1 MKSEELR
8 AFFKYLCGKEPS
20 SGFTDRL
27 SALVE
32 RVKTNAQ
39 WRHRF
44 MTWEQ
49 EMAIQSNEK
58 AKELAKEL
66 AQDMAQEIAQDMA
79 QDMTQEAIVKN
90 SISTAKKLIEIN
102 LSIENIVK
110 ATGLSTKQVLDLKK
124 ESEIFQ
130 KA

>member
-1 MKSEELR
+1 
-8 AFFKYLCGKEPS
+8 
-20 SGFTDRL
+20 
-27 SALVE
+27 
-32 RVKTNAQ
+32 
-39 WRHRF
+39 

-58 AKELAKEL
+58 AKELA
-66 AQDMAQEIAQDMA
+66 QDMAKEIA

>member
-1 MKSEELR
+1 
-8 AFFKYLCGKEPS
+8 
-20 SGFTDRL
+20 
-27 SALVE
+27 

-66 AQDMAQEIAQDMA
+66 AQDMAQEIAQDMAKEIA

>member
-1 MKSEELR
+1 
-8 AFFKYLCGKEPS
+8 
-20 SGFTDRL
+20 
-27 SALVE
+27 
-32 RVKTNAQ
+32 
-39 WRHRF
+39 

-66 AQDMAQEIAQDMA
+66 AQDMAKDMA
-79 QDMTQEAIVKN
+79 QEAIVKN

>member
-1 MKSEELR
+1 
-8 AFFKYLCGKEPS
+8 
-20 SGFTDRL
+20 
-27 SALVE
+27 
-32 RVKTNAQ
+32 
-39 WRHRF
+39 

-58 AKELAKEL
+58 AKELAQDMAK
-66 AQDMAQEIAQDMA
+66 DMAQEIA

-110 ATGLSTKQVLDLKK
+110 ATGL
-124 ESEIFQ
+124 
-130 KA
+130 

>member
-1 MKSEELR
+1 
-8 AFFKYLCGKEPS
+8 
-20 SGFTDRL
+20 
-27 SALVE
+27 
-32 RVKTNAQ
+32 
-39 WRHRF
+39 

-66 AQDMAQEIAQDMA
+66 AKDMAKDMA
-79 QDMTQEAIVKN
+79 QEAIVKN

>member
-1 MKSEELR
+1 
-8 AFFKYLCGKEPS
+8 
-20 SGFTDRL
+20 
-27 SALVE
+27 
-32 RVKTNAQ
+32 
-39 WRHRF
+39 

-66 AQDMAQEIAQDMA
+66 AQDMAKEIAQDMAQEIAQDMA

>member
-1 MKSEELR
+1 
-8 AFFKYLCGKEPS
+8 
-20 SGFTDRL
+20 
-27 SALVE
+27 
-32 RVKTNAQ
+32 
-39 WRHRF
+39 

-66 AQDMAQEIAQDMA
+66 AQDMAQELAQDMAQEIAQDMA
-79 QDMTQEAIVKN
+79 QEAIVKN

>member
-1 MKSEELR
+1 
-8 AFFKYLCGKEPS
+8 
-20 SGFTDRL
+20 
-27 SALVE
+27 
-32 RVKTNAQ
+32 
-39 WRHRF
+39 

-66 AQDMAQEIAQDMA
+66 AQDMAQEIAQEIA

>member
-1 MKSEELR
+1 
-8 AFFKYLCGKEPS
+8 
-20 SGFTDRL
+20 
-27 SALVE
+27 
-32 RVKTNAQ
+32 
-39 WRHRF
+39 

-66 AQDMAQEIAQDMA
+66 AQDMAQDMA
-79 QDMTQEAIVKN
+79 QEAIVKN

>member
-1 MKSEELR
+1 
-8 AFFKYLCGKEPS
+8 
-20 SGFTDRL
+20 
-27 SALVE
+27 
-32 RVKTNAQ
+32 
-39 WRHRF
+39 

-66 AQDMAQEIAQDMA
+66 AQDMAKDMAKEIAQDMA

>member
-1 MKSEELR
+1 
-8 AFFKYLCGKEPS
+8 
-20 SGFTDRL
+20 
-27 SALVE
+27 
-32 RVKTNAQ
+32 
-39 WRHRF
+39 

-58 AKELAKEL
+58 AKEIAKEL
-66 AQDMAQEIAQDMA
+66 AQDMAQEIA

>member
-1 MKSEELR
+1 
-8 AFFKYLCGKEPS
+8 
-20 SGFTDRL
+20 
-27 SALVE
+27 
-32 RVKTNAQ
+32 
-39 WRHRF
+39 

-58 AKELAKEL
+58 AKEIAKEL
-66 AQDMAQEIAQDMA
+66 AKDMAKDMAQEIA

>member
-1 MKSEELR
+1 
-8 AFFKYLCGKEPS
+8 
-20 SGFTDRL
+20 
-27 SALVE
+27 
-32 RVKTNAQ
+32 
-39 WRHRF
+39 

-66 AQDMAQEIAQDMA
+66 AKDMAQEIAQEIA

>member
-1 MKSEELR
+1 
-8 AFFKYLCGKEPS
+8 
-20 SGFTDRL
+20 
-27 SALVE
+27 
-32 RVKTNAQ
+32 
-39 WRHRF
+39 

-79 QDMTQEAIVKN
+79 QDMTQETIVKN

>member
-1 MKSEELR
+1 
-8 AFFKYLCGKEPS
+8 
-20 SGFTDRL
+20 
-27 SALVE
+27 
-32 RVKTNAQ
+32 
-39 WRHRF
+39 

-58 AKELAKEL
+58 AKEIAKEL
-66 AQDMAQEIAQDMA
+66 AQDMAKEIA

>member
-1 MKSEELR
+1 
-8 AFFKYLCGKEPS
+8 
-20 SGFTDRL
+20 
-27 SALVE
+27 
-32 RVKTNAQ
+32 
-39 WRHRF
+39 

-58 AKELAKEL
+58 AKEIAKEL
-66 AQDMAQEIAQDMA
+66 AKDMAKNMAKDIANQKVI
-79 QDMTQEAIVKN
+79 E
-90 SISTAKKLIEIN
+90 TAKKLIEMN
-102 LSIENIVK
+102 LSIDNIVK

>member
-1 MKSEELR
+1 
-8 AFFKYLCGKEPS
+8 
-20 SGFTDRL
+20 
-27 SALVE
+27 
-32 RVKTNAQ
+32 
-39 WRHRF
+39 

-66 AQDMAQEIAQDMA
+66 AQDMAQELAQDMAQEIAQDMA
-79 QDMTQEAIVKN
+79 QEIAQDMAQEAIVKN

>member
-1 MKSEELR
+1 
-8 AFFKYLCGKEPS
+8 
-20 SGFTDRL
+20 
-27 SALVE
+27 
-32 RVKTNAQ
+32 
-39 WRHRF
+39 

-58 AKELAKEL
+58 AKEIAKKLAQDM

>member
-1 MKSEELR
+1 
-8 AFFKYLCGKEPS
+8 
-20 SGFTDRL
+20 
-27 SALVE
+27 
-32 RVKTNAQ
+32 
-39 WRHRF
+39 

-58 AKELAKEL
+58 AKELA
-66 AQDMAQEIAQDMA
+66 QDMAQEIAQDMA
-79 QDMTQEAIVKN
+79 QEAIVKN

>member
-1 MKSEELR
+1 
-8 AFFKYLCGKEPS
+8 
-20 SGFTDRL
+20 
-27 SALVE
+27 
-32 RVKTNAQ
+32 
-39 WRHRF
+39 

-49 EMAIQSNEK
+49 EMDIQSNEK
-58 AKELAKEL
+58 AKEIAKEL
-66 AQDMAQEIAQDMA
+66 AQDMAQELA

>member
-1 MKSEELR
+1 
-8 AFFKYLCGKEPS
+8 
-20 SGFTDRL
+20 
-27 SALVE
+27 
-32 RVKTNAQ
+32 
-39 WRHRF
+39 

-66 AQDMAQEIAQDMA
+66 AQDMAK
-79 QDMTQEAIVKN
+79 DMTQEAIIKN

>member
-1 MKSEELR
+1 
-8 AFFKYLCGKEPS
+8 
-20 SGFTDRL
+20 
-27 SALVE
+27 
-32 RVKTNAQ
+32 
-39 WRHRF
+39 

-66 AQDMAQEIAQDMA
+66 AQDMAKEIAQEIA

>member
-1 MKSEELR
+1 
-8 AFFKYLCGKEPS
+8 
-20 SGFTDRL
+20 
-27 SALVE
+27 
-32 RVKTNAQ
+32 
-39 WRHRF
+39 

-58 AKELAKEL
+58 AKEIAKKL

-79 QDMTQEAIVKN
+79 QDMTQDMTQEAIVKN

>member
-1 MKSEELR
+1 
-8 AFFKYLCGKEPS
+8 
-20 SGFTDRL
+20 
-27 SALVE
+27 
-32 RVKTNAQ
+32 
-39 WRHRF
+39 

-66 AQDMAQEIAQDMA
+66 AQDMAKEIAQDMA

>member
-1 MKSEELR
+1 
-8 AFFKYLCGKEPS
+8 
-20 SGFTDRL
+20 
-27 SALVE
+27 
-32 RVKTNAQ
+32 
-39 WRHRF
+39 

-66 AQDMAQEIAQDMA
+66 AQEIA

>member
-1 MKSEELR
+1 
-8 AFFKYLCGKEPS
+8 
-20 SGFTDRL
+20 
-27 SALVE
+27 
-32 RVKTNAQ
+32 
-39 WRHRF
+39 

-58 AKELAKEL
+58 AKELAKEI
-66 AQDMAQEIAQDMA
+66 AQDMAQEIAKELAQDMA
-79 QDMTQEAIVKN
+79 QEAIVKN

>member
-1 MKSEELR
+1 
-8 AFFKYLCGKEPS
+8 
-20 SGFTDRL
+20 
-27 SALVE
+27 
-32 RVKTNAQ
+32 
-39 WRHRF
+39 

-66 AQDMAQEIAQDMA
+66 AQDMAQELAQDMAQELAQDMA

>member
-1 MKSEELR
+1 
-8 AFFKYLCGKEPS
+8 
-20 SGFTDRL
+20 
-27 SALVE
+27 
-32 RVKTNAQ
+32 
-39 WRHRF
+39 

-58 AKELAKEL
+58 AKEIAKEL
-66 AQDMAQEIAQDMA
+66 AQDMAQDMAQEIA

>member
-1 MKSEELR
+1 
-8 AFFKYLCGKEPS
+8 
-20 SGFTDRL
+20 
-27 SALVE
+27 
-32 RVKTNAQ
+32 
-39 WRHRF
+39 

-66 AQDMAQEIAQDMA
+66 AQDMAQDVAKEIA

>member
-1 MKSEELR
+1 
-8 AFFKYLCGKEPS
+8 
-20 SGFTDRL
+20 
-27 SALVE
+27 
-32 RVKTNAQ
+32 
-39 WRHRF
+39 

-58 AKELAKEL
+58 AKEIAKEL
-66 AQDMAQEIAQDMA
+66 AQDMAKEIAQDMA
-79 QDMTQEAIVKN
+79 QEAIVKN

>member
-1 MKSEELR
+1 
-8 AFFKYLCGKEPS
+8 
-20 SGFTDRL
+20 
-27 SALVE
+27 
-32 RVKTNAQ
+32 
-39 WRHRF
+39 

-66 AQDMAQEIAQDMA
+66 AQDMAQELAQDMAQELAQEIAQDMA

>member
-1 MKSEELR
+1 
-8 AFFKYLCGKEPS
+8 
-20 SGFTDRL
+20 
-27 SALVE
+27 
-32 RVKTNAQ
+32 
-39 WRHRF
+39 

-58 AKELAKEL
+58 AKEIAKEL
-66 AQDMAQEIAQDMA
+66 AQDMAKEIAQEIAQDMA
-79 QDMTQEAIVKN
+79 QEAIVKN

>member
-1 MKSEELR
+1 
-8 AFFKYLCGKEPS
+8 
-20 SGFTDRL
+20 
-27 SALVE
+27 
-32 RVKTNAQ
+32 
-39 WRHRF
+39 

-66 AQDMAQEIAQDMA
+66 A

>member
-1 MKSEELR
+1 
-8 AFFKYLCGKEPS
+8 
-20 SGFTDRL
+20 
-27 SALVE
+27 
-32 RVKTNAQ
+32 
-39 WRHRF
+39 

-58 AKELAKEL
+58 AKELAQDM
-66 AQDMAQEIAQDMA
+66 AQDMAQEIA